1 MRSIKTGQAGKRGHT
16 SNKGQR
22 QTIYRDAKTGRFTQQ
37 SGNVT
42 QKTGNNDKT
51 TIDFHYLTA
60 EEVEKRRNKAYNY
73 LL

>member
-1 MRSIKTGQAGKRGHT
+1 MRTIKTGHPGK
-16 SNKGQR
+16 KGQR
-22 QTIYRDAKTGRFTQQ
+22 QTIYRDAKTGRFTRQLDD
-37 SGNVT
+37 VT
-42 QKTGNNDKT
+42 QKAGTNDKI